1 MLSRKENKI
10 NLFLKS
16 VFMFPPYS
24 KKNLLMALGKK
35 PKLSFCDFLISYIC
49 FPFNIYRLYN
59 LLKKRKKYNQEP
71 LIKSVNK
78 KEKEKEINIFLTD
91 KRTIPLIVS
100 LTSFPQRMA
109 DISYVLYSLINQT
122 LKPDKTILWLAKE
135 QFPQKENDLPNDVI
149 GFVEKGLEIQ
159 WCEDL
164 RSYKKL
170 IPALKAFPNANIVTA
185 DDDIY
190 YPSDWLE
197 KLYLAHLRHPGCI
210 VAHRTHLIKTMNGKM
225 APYNEWEK
233 SVSLN
238 QEMFSLFA
246 TGCGGILYPEGAL
259 DKRVFDR
266 RSFEELCPNADDIW
280 FWVMAVLNGTRIST
294 AENNMKELVYV
305 NPERELNSN
314 GETTLY
320 ALNKNGGNDRQL
332 KAVMQKYPE
341 IADILKQDDSLKK
354 KI

>member
-59 LLKKRKKYNQEP
+59 LLKKEKKYNQEP

-122 LKPDKTILWLAKE
+122 LKPDKTILWL
-135 QFPQKENDLPNDVI
+135 
-149 GFVEKGLEIQ
+149 EK
-159 WCEDL
+159 
-164 RSYKKL
+164 
-170 IPALKAFPNANIVTA
+170 
-185 DDDIY
+185 
-190 YPSDWLE
+190 
-197 KLYLAHLRHPGCI
+197 
-210 VAHRTHLIKTMNGKM
+210 
-225 APYNEWEK
+225 
-233 SVSLN
+233 
-238 QEMFSLFA
+238 
-246 TGCGGILYPEGAL
+246 
-259 DKRVFDR
+259 
-266 RSFEELCPNADDIW
+266 
-280 FWVMAVLNGTRIST
+280 
-294 AENNMKELVYV
+294 
-305 NPERELNSN
+305 NSS
-314 GETTLY
+314 
-320 ALNKNGGNDRQL
+320 R
-332 KAVMQKYPE
+332 
-341 IADILKQDDSLKK
+341 KK
-354 KI
+354 KMICRMT